1 MRFPSGLRLCRPGL
15 LSALPAAAAAL
26 AGALLL
32 AACDDQPHRAAARE
46 APTPPPTA
54 VTVVSIRR
62 QPIPVTTELPGRTAA
77 YRVAEV
83 RPQVGGVLRERLFT
97 EGQVVQAGQAL
108 YQIDPAP
115 TQAALES
122 AEASL
127 ARAEAANR
135 QAQLTVARYRTL
147 IRTQAVSQ
155 QSLDQAETEV
165 RQSAADIDAAHAAV
179 DTARINLG
187 YTRVT
192 SPIGG
197 HAGRSSV
204 TQGALVTANQAQA
217 LVTITQLDPIY
228 VDMTQP
234 SVRLLQYRRDVAN
247 GTLRRDSDSK
257 AIARLILEDGTEYAQ
272 PGEIQF
278 SEVIVDPGTGS
289 VTLRAVFPN
298 PDGLLMP
305 GMFVRARIEEGVT
318 DRAMLVPQ
326 QAVMRTPTGDAVAL
340 VVSPEGVVEQRVLR
354 TARAIGTNWLVTGGI
369 EDGERVIVEGVQRV
383 RPGAKVT
390 ATEATAA
397 TATPRTGG

>member
-397 TATPRTGG
+397 TATPRAGG

>member
-15 LSALPAAAAAL
+15 LSALPAAAAL

-397 TATPRTGG
+397 TATPRAGG